1 MAVLVKLVL
10 LPVFPLPREVVVEE
24 GRSMSQSGTM
34 DGAWEKTG
42 QCMFTT
48 CQCKKIINPW
58 TWIEIFNSSLT

>member
-34 DGAWEKTG
+34 DGAWENAG
-42 QCMFTT
+42 QCMFNT
-48 CQCKKIINPW
+48 CQ
-58 TWIEIFNSSLT
+58 